1 MPQEIVL
8 AAKNPPLNTPH
19 INCGSWLACD
29 GDFSHGHSFYAPFP
43 CPKKNIPA
51 RQNPPRPAKP

>member
-29 GDFSHGHSFYAPFP
+29 GDFSHNTRYG
-43 CPKKNIPA
+43 
-51 RQNPPRPAKP
+51 